1 MVPLTPPTTTSYQL
15 IVEEELA
22 KFERRE
28 RDLMA
33 RERAE
38 RAEPLGLPL
47 GLPRR
52 KRLSQTKDSIP

>member
-1 MVPLTPPTTTSYQL
+1 MVPLTPPTATAKTYQRV
-15 IVEEELA
+15 VEEELA

-38 RAEPLGLPL
+38 RAEQLGLPL
-47 GLPRR
+47 GLP
-52 KRLSQTKDSIP
+52 